1 MVSILSIGYGRLH
14 LVQTA
19 DWLCKVGVVV
29 KLVCGWVPK
38 NPEGWLV
45 RLCSKIIGRNLSAGM
60 KKRSITLQNGGEVVP
75 CAWVDFFCNALF
87 WLEHKICRGRK
98 HGEAAALA
106 WKIFGWQT
114 KRHIKKIAGDVL
126 TQRRR
131 GAERMKIVFHVRSGA
146 GHGGAIKLAHKIGV
160 PVVVDHSIAHPA
172 YMEKHLRPEYEENG
186 AVFDLGTS
194 SPFWRLIVEDCEWA
208 DALLVNSFFV
218 RDTFIEQGYPAEKI
232 KVVYLGTR
240 PDFFGLRKVKA
251 ANRGERKLRLLFTG
265 GFGFRKGA
273 EYILAAVKML
283 MEKATVPF
291 EMDVVGDYSGAK
303 GLIERFNNHVEQVE
317 HVRGGEIYS
326 RVERVEGGEMD
337 GCVGA
342 STCSTR
348 SAWLNKSPI
357 TFHGPVP
364 QDDLK
369 KFLAQAD
376 IYVFPSLA
384 EGCACSGMEAMAA
397 GLCVVATHEAG
408 FPIEDGVNGCVVPG
422 KNAEA
427 VAEKIMWLME
437 HPDEID
443 RIGAAAAELIRT
455 KFTWEQYAENVK
467 KIYEELV

>member
-1 MVSILSIGYGRLH
+1 MEGDMISILSSGYGRLH
-14 LVQTA
+14 LAQSA
-19 DWLCKVGVVV
+19 DWLCKAGVAV
-29 KLVCGWVPK
+29 KLVCGWVPR
-38 NPEGWLV
+38 NPDGWLV
-45 RLCSKIIGRNLSAGM
+45 RLCSRIVGRNLSAGM
-60 KKRSITLQNGGEVVP
+60 KKRAITLQNGGEVVP

-98 HGEAAALA
+98 HGEAAAFA
-106 WKIFGWQT
+106 WKVFGWQT
-114 KRHIKKIAGDVL
+114 KRHIKKMAKDIL

-131 GAERMKIVFHVRSGA
+131 GAEEDAIVFHVRSGA
-146 GHGGAIKLAHKIGV
+146 GHGGAIKLAKKLGI

-172 YMEKHLRPEYEENG
+172 YMETHLSPEYEKNG

-194 SPFWRLIVEDCEWA
+194 SPFWRLVDEDCEWA
-208 DALLVNSFFV
+208 DALLVNSYFV

-251 ANRGERKLRLLFTG
+251 TDRGERKLRLLFTG

-273 EYILAAVKML
+273 EYILDAVKIL
-283 MEKATVPF
+283 MKRASVPF
-291 EMDVVGDYSGAK
+291 EMDVVGDYSSAK
-303 GLIERFNNHVEQVE
+303 GLIEKFNRYE
-317 HVRGGEIYS
+317 RGGMRDEM
-326 RVERVEGGEMD
+326 GG
-337 GCVGA
+337 
-342 STCSTR
+342 SSIPHPP
-348 SAWLNKSPI
+348 SPI

-369 KFLAQAD
+369 KFLEQSD

-408 FPIEDGVNGCVVPG
+408 FPIEDGVNGCIVPG

-427 VAEKIMWLME
+427 VADKILELMA
-437 HPDEID
+437 HPEDID
-443 RIGAAAAELIRT
+443 RMGSAAAELIRT
-455 KFTWEQYAENVK
+455 KYTWEQYAENVK
-467 KIYEELV
+467 KIYDEL